1 MTTVLL
7 YKGIRDD
14 QTLVRQAKAGRY
26 YTPDRDKASEYG
38 DVIECRV
45 VEFKKICVADNPHAL
60 ALEWGKDKAFTQ
72 FTKRRNQ
79 LPKLPIGMRHER
91 WPAYHACY
99 YGLEKILAR
108 EARHRGYDGIHYKW
122 WHTYAKL

>member
-1 MTTVLL
+1 MTSILL

-14 QTLVRQAKAGRY
+14 QTLARQAKAGRF
-26 YTPDRDKASEYG
+26 YTPDHERAKDYG

-45 VEFKKICVADNPHAL
+45 VEFKKICIANNPHFL
-60 ALEWGKDKAFTQ
+60 ALEWGKEKEFDQ
-72 FTKRRNQ
+72 FTKQRDT
-79 LPKLPIGMRHER
+79 LPTLPIGMRHER

-99 YGLEKILAR
+99 YELERVLAR
-108 EARHRGYDGIHYKW
+108 EARARGYDGIHYKW